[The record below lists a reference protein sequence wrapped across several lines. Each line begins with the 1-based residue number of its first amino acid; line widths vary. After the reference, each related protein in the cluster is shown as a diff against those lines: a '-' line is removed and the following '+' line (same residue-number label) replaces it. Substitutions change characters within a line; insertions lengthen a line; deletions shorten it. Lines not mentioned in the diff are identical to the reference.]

1 MTMIR
6 PLGDALQNGLD
17 TTSIAAILVVL
28 FGSRLTNQVDGPGFP
43 RQPPTAEDYGVEVEP
58 NAYELA
64 VDDEDEADPRL
75 LRSRTRLL
83 DAAAKLLSAGG
94 VEAVT
99 IEAVTKASKVAR
111 TTLYRH
117 FSSSTQLLA
126 ATFERL
132 LPQVSLPP
140 AEGSLRDQLIELL
153 SRQAILFQDAP
164 LHVTTLAWV
173 ALGPTP
179 DRPDEVHD
187 RHALRTRIVAH
198 YRQPFAE
205 LLQSPA
211 AAAQLDDFDVDLVMC
226 QLVGPIAFARLTGLR
241 AINRLDCEKIVDD
254 FLKAHANSP

>member
-1 MTMIR
+1 MES
-6 PLGDALQNGLD
+6 G
-17 TTSIAAILVVL
+17 
-28 FGSRLTNQVDGPGFP
+28 
-43 RQPPTAEDYGVEVEP
+43 AEERV
-58 NAYELA
+58 
-64 VDDEDEADPRL
+64 VDDDDEVDPRL
-75 LRSRTRLL
+75 ARSRTRLL

-117 FSSSTQLLA
+117 FTSSTHLLA

-132 LPQVSLPP
+132 LPQVSPPP
-140 AEGSLRDQLIELL
+140 AQGPLREQLIELL
-153 SRQAILFQDAP
+153 NRQAVLFQEAP
-164 LHVTTLAWV
+164 LHATTLAWV

-179 DRPDEVHD
+179 QRPDEVRD
-187 RHALRTRIVAH
+187 RYALRARVVAH

-211 AAAQLDDFDVDLVMC
+211 AAELDDFDVDLAMC

-241 AINRLDCEKIVDD
+241 AINREDCEHLIDD
-254 FLKAHANSP
+254 FLNAHARTR